1 MIIPCSSLTTHSTTN
16 TFFENGKWKIMEE
29 FEVTWQALVENGSCQ
44 KHREA
49 VQRYWDTLSP
59 AQQRQASSV
68 IPQKVREG
76 RFVQYDPIRVIKENT
91 RRIVFRE
98 PTNYNGKALP
108 SEPVVIAKWNG
119 RWGMYTMAD
128 VELFGLEVKE

>member
-29 FEVTWQALVENGSCQ
+29 FEVTWQAMVEKGSCQ

-76 RFVQYDPIRVIKENT
+76 RFVQYDPIRVIKEN
-91 RRIVFRE
+91 IVRPTLFCTKYL
-98 PTNYNGKALP
+98 PTNRCNLIHMIQ
-108 SEPVVIAKWNG
+108 S
-119 RWGMYTMAD
+119 
-128 VELFGLEVKE
+128 